1 MRGNKVDAGIGTP
14 ATVRVQIARTGNAIS
29 QVAQESSITL
39 PIGTN
44 CIPIAI
50 VPFCPAH
57 GEVSDLISSFAKVP
71 GFGNQLDLR
80 EHRILM
86 DDVEESSQAINLMK
100 FAGESGGEVEA
111 EAVHVHLKNPVA
123 QTIHDQLQYTR
134 MPHVQGVSGACVI
147 PVIARIIRHKAVV
160 SAIVDALQRKRGPQM
175 VALGGVVIDNVE
187 NHFQSRRM
195 QGLNHGLE
203 FAD

>member
-1 MRGNKVDAGIGTP
+1 MRGNKVDAGVGTP

-29 QVAQESSITL
+29 QVPQKSSITL
-39 PIGTN
+39 PIRTHR
-44 CIPIAI
+44 IPIAI
-50 VPFCPAH
+50 VPFGPTY

-71 GFGNQLDLR
+71 GFGNQLDLG
-80 EHRILM
+80 EYRILM
-86 DDVEESSQAINLMK
+86 DDVEESAQAIDLMK
-100 FAGESGGEVEA
+100 FPGESGSEVQA

-147 PVIARIIRHKAVV
+147 PVIARIIGHQAVV
-160 SAIVDALQRKRGPQM
+160 SAIVDALERKRGTQM
-175 VALGGVVIDNVE
+175 VALGSVVIDNVE

-195 QGLNHGLE
+195 QRLNHGLE